1 MVLRPDRAGPKDRTR
16 AYRQKPKARSF
27 APAPIAAD
35 PRYLDVFVPLGV
47 RKTLPVETEP
57 RANFY
62 VSDTWTSQ
70 TVVSVYALQSQKP
83 AIPGTQVSKSAAPA
97 TLGGDSD
104 PFANLATELDFAE
117 RQSIAIQEF
126 RHLVGGSQGF
136 LLGAALIDGLRPQRL
151 NALNDPREIFI
162 AGFGA
167 GACRR

>member
-1 MVLRPDRAGPKDRTR
+1 M
-16 AYRQKPKARSF
+16 
-27 APAPIAAD
+27 
-35 PRYLDVFVPLGV
+35 
-47 RKTLPVETEP
+47 EP

-104 PFANLATELDFAE
+104 PCANLATELDFAE

-136 LLGAALIDGLRPQRL
+136 LLGASQSRQRL
-151 NALNDPREIFI
+151 RQFRFVYTRIV
-162 AGFGA
+162 
-167 GACRR
+167 ACPGCLSK